1 MWAASGVALLANA
14 ADTYALFVLLWIA
27 GPQGW
32 SGAQTALLV
41 LALRLPTLVSGPL
54 VGRAVD
60 RWGARPVMRIDLTG
74 RAVLVALM
82 AMSGQGET
90 LPLLPVLVLGGL
102 AGSLS
107 PATYAAV
114 RSLMPRLVTGRQLG
128 RANAVVALSDQLPLL
143 LGAALVGPSLILF
156 GPTGSLIVAVAMLL
170 AGAALTVALPHTA
183 RDRPAPRSAAAPRP
197 SRRWPAHLVA
207 LVGLSVTYY
216 LVYGPFETATPPL
229 VREQLQGNEATY
241 GLLWM
246 VFGVGALLS
255 LPLAPVLARWR
266 PGVVNALG
274 AVVWGLVMLPVAFVH
289 DPVLVGVLF
298 FVGGAVWGPYTT
310 VETTAVQ
317 RWVDPARHGA
327 VFGLQRSLLASAA
340 PVGAA
345 LGALALA
352 HTSPAVVVGVS
363 AGACSLA
370 GLLALASRGLRESR

>member
-1 MWAASGVALLANA
+1 
-14 ADTYALFVLLWIA
+14 
-27 GPQGW
+27 
-32 SGAQTALLV
+32 
-41 LALRLPTLVSGPL
+41 
-54 VGRAVD
+54 
-60 RWGARPVMRIDLTG
+60 VMRIDLTG

-82 AMSGQGET
+82 AMSGRGET

-143 LGAALVGPSLILF
+143 LGAALVGPSLILL
-156 GPTGSLIVAVAMLL
+156 GPAGSLLVAVAMLSV
-170 AGAALTVALPHTA
+170 GVGLTVALPHAA
-183 RDRPAPRSAAAPRP
+183 RYRPEPRNAAAVRP
-197 SRRWPAHLVA
+197 SRRWPVHLVA

-216 LVYGPFETATPPL
+216 LVYGPFETATPRL

-255 LPLAPVLARWR
+255 LPVAPILARWR

-274 AVVWGLVMLPVAFVH
+274 AVVWGLVMLPIAFVH
-289 DPVLVGVLF
+289 EPVVVGVLF
-298 FVGGAVWGPYTT
+298 FVGGVVWGPYTT

-327 VFGLQRSLLASAA
+327 VFGLQRSLLASAT